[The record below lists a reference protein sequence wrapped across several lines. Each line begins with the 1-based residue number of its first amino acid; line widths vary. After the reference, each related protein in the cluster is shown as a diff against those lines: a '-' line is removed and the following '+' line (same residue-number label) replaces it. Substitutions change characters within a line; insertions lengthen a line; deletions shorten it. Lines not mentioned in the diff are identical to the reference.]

1 LKEIFRSK
9 TNRNAWFE
17 AGSDDHKKNAILKKI
32 RKLCSG
38 AQFSVCSDKGCEAG
52 NRKFFWERLLFRR

>member
-1 LKEIFRSK
+1 MIGGLEGRKSEG
-9 TNRNAWFE
+9 NL
-17 AGSDDHKKNAILKKI
+17 H

-38 AQFSVCSDKGCEAG
+38 AQFSVYSDKGCEAE